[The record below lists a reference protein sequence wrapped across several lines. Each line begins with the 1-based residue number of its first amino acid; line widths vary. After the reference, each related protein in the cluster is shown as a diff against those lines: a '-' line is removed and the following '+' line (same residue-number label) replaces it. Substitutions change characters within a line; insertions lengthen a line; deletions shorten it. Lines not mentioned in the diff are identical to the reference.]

1 MSRCQ
6 EIHICLPY
14 QTVESCWREWSIMRI
29 IIFASNM
36 IIPLVIFYIIGYG
49 IISKTEIFDAFIKGA
64 ADGFKVVAGVLPTL
78 IGLMV
83 AIGLMRASGILDAL
97 ADSISPLMEQLHCPA
112 SLVPLALIKM
122 FSSSAATGL
131 LTDIYKQFGT
141 DSREGYMASLFM
153 CCSETIFYTI
163 SVYFMATG
171 DKEHKPVTGMRWM
184 LAGALL
190 CTLAGTVASV
200 MLTDL
205 II

>member
-1 MSRCQ
+1 
-6 EIHICLPY
+6 
-14 QTVESCWREWSIMRI
+14 
-29 IIFASNM
+29 
-36 IIPLVIFYIIGYG
+36 
-49 IISKTEIFDAFIKGA
+49 
-64 ADGFKVVAGVLPTL
+64 
-78 IGLMV
+78 
-83 AIGLMRASGILDAL
+83 
-97 ADSISPLMEQLHCPA
+97 
-112 SLVPLALIKM
+112 
-122 FSSSAATGL
+122 
-131 LTDIYKQFGT
+131 
-141 DSREGYMASLFM
+141 M

>member
-1 MSRCQ
+1 
-6 EIHICLPY
+6 
-14 QTVESCWREWSIMRI
+14 
-29 IIFASNM
+29 
-36 IIPLVIFYIIGYG
+36 
-49 IISKTEIFDAFIKGA
+49 
-64 ADGFKVVAGVLPTL
+64 
-78 IGLMV
+78 
-83 AIGLMRASGILDAL
+83 
-97 ADSISPLMEQLHCPA
+97 MEQLHFPA

-200 MLTDL
+200 ILTDL
-205 II
+205 IT